1 MSRKR
6 RKPPPDR
13 WPVCVARASTRA
25 RSQVLPS
32 CERTTLHRRQRDG
45 PVREVCDRL
54 HSHENLH
61 QTNAAAAAGTPNVT
75 RKTGNSSATE
85 YPARNT
91 PTQVLMSM
99 ATNQTGRNICAAVT
113 MDRLPPNCVP
123 RSART
128 PSRASP
134 PSMITTLRKC
144 PPEVAVSL
152 GRYAAL
158 ADRRTIPAP
167 RANALKTRRRGAS
180 VYR

>member
-6 RKPPPDR
+6 HEPPPGR
-13 WPVCVARASTRA
+13 WPVCVAWASTRT
-25 RSQVLPS
+25 RGQVLPS
-32 CERTTLHRRQRDG
+32 SERTTLHQRQRAG
-45 PVREVCDRL
+45 LVCEVCDRL
-54 HSHENLH
+54 HCHENFH
-61 QTNAAAAAGTPNVT
+61 QTNAAGTPNVT

-85 YPARNT
+85 YPARAT
-91 PTQVLMSM
+91 PTHVLTSM
-99 ATNQTGRNICAAVT
+99 ATNQTGMKICAAVT

-152 GRYAAL
+152 ARYWAL
-158 ADRRTIPAP
+158 ADLRRIPAP
-167 RANALKTRRRGAS
+167 RPNAAKATPARRQRIPLN
-180 VYR
+180 